1 MDRSKVS
8 PQEIYEVLE
17 EQKKLQ
23 EVKSK
28 LLGMLNKV
36 NQTINSLTV
45 INKKYLISL
54 RKYLIRE

>member
-1 MDRSKVS
+1 MDKSKVS

-28 LLGMLNKV
+28 LAAMLEKV

-45 INKKYLISL
+45 IIKF
-54 RKYLIRE
+54 